1 MKNIFLDNIYKK
13 NNSSFNFIAVGHPR
27 RRGAGH
33 PDQGDHRRRRR
44 HSAHPQVAHRQ
55 ERGGKPAPVLEHAQ
69 LCTEST
75 TPF

>member
-1 MKNIFLDNIYKK
+1 MMDKILPELA
-13 NNSSFNFIAVGHPR
+13 NFIAVGHPR

-55 ERGGKPAPVLEHAQ
+55 EGGGKPASVLEHAQ
-69 LCTEST
+69 LCTESS